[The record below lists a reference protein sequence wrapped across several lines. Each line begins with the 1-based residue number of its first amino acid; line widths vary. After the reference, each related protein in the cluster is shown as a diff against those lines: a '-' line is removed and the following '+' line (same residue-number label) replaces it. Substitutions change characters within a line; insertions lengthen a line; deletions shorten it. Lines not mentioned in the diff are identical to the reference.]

1 MLKFSNHFVSCFQ
14 CQQTLSGKIENNTF
28 ISSNNFSAN
37 TCRVDVQVNFYK
49 LANL

>member
-1 MLKFSNHFVSCFQ
+1 MLKFSNPFVSCFQ

-28 ISSNNFSAN
+28 NNFSAN